1 MRMVFALWTFVAL
14 SPQDDKLAVPEA
26 ATQKKN
32 EKTIHDLLKSEYAK
46 KDQNSKRTLAKTLM
60 ETGTKED
67 DKALVF
73 SFFKE
78 ASEVAAEGMDFETAM
93 DAIERLEKLY
103 KVEPESPLTG
113 GTFSPTHELRK
124 ALLKKTVKLPQ
135 SANDAM
141 AYVKAAAKLADLYYA
156 EDSFD
161 DGLAVSQFADTAA
174 KNSGDSGLQ
183 SLARSYVRKHGD
195 LKKEHDKIVKAHLK
209 ILADPSDPES
219 CGTWGQFLV
228 FVKGD
233 WERGLG
239 FLAKGKDG
247 SLKTLAEKE
256 SAKASPVE
264 LAEGWLGLADK
275 AKEPDKTRFRT
286 RARFWLEKA
295 QASVSGVDKLKI
307 DQKLKALDDAMGI
320 VDLLPLIDPAKI
332 LLGGANKT
340 SAGKFDGTSFQFDAL
355 NRGDRVEIGYIPP
368 PEYDLKII
376 IRRNSGNQS
385 FHLGLSNGQKQW
397 IASLGGFNA
406 GIRNVDGK
414 PVEVPESEK
423 VTHIGDA
430 QPAKTIVFSVRKTGF
445 TAACEGTDVLDWSG
459 DYSRVSVPAGW
470 EVKGKNTLF
479 LCGVE
484 SRLIVE
490 KLVLTPV
497 SGQGQKLK

>member
-1 MRMVFALWTFVAL
+1 MRLICALWCLVAHF
-14 SPQDDKLAVPEA
+14 PQDDKLAVPDA
-26 ATQKKN
+26 AIQKKN
-32 EKTIHDLLKSEYAK
+32 EKMIRDLLKSEYAK

-60 ETGTKED
+60 ETGLKEA
-67 DKALVF
+67 DKALAF

-78 ASEVAAEGMDFETAM
+78 TADVAAEGMDYEAAM
-93 DAIERLEKLY
+93 DSIEHLEKVY

-113 GTFSPTHELRK
+113 GVFSTTHEMRK
-124 ALLKKTVKLPQ
+124 SLLKKSVKLPQ
-135 SANDAM
+135 SPSDAM
-141 AYVKAAAKLADLYYA
+141 GYVKAASKLADMYYA

-161 DGLAVSQFADTAA
+161 DGLTVSQLADTVA
-174 KNSGDSGLQ
+174 KNSGDSGLI
-183 SLARSYVRKHGD
+183 SLARSYVRKYAD
-195 LKKEHDKIVKAHLK
+195 LKKEHDKIVKSHLK
-209 ILADPSDPES
+209 ILADPSDSEA

-247 SLKTLAEKE
+247 TLKAMAEKE
-256 SAKASPVE
+256 SAKASDME
-264 LAEGWLGLADK
+264 LADGWLTLANK
-275 AKEPDKTRFRT
+275 AKEPDRGRYRS

-295 QASVSGVDKLKI
+295 QSSASGVEKLKI

-320 VDLLPLIDPAKI
+320 VDLLPLIDPTRI
-332 LLGGANKT
+332 LLGGANK
-340 SAGKFDGTSFQFDAL
+340 SSMGKFDGTSFQFDAL

-368 PEYDLKII
+368 AEYDLKIT

-406 GIRNVDGK
+406 GICNVDGK
-414 PVEVPESEK
+414 VIEVPESEK

-430 QPAKTIVFSVRKTGF
+430 QPAKTIIFSVRRTGF
-445 TAACEGTDVLDWSG
+445 TATCEGTDVLDWSG
-459 DYSRVSVPAGW
+459 DYGRMSVPAAW

-490 KLVLTPV
+490 RLVLTPV
-497 SGQGQKLK
+497 SGAGQKIK